1 MALEFYKRRFRMPS
15 KRMQYVLAFTALL
28 LALALVFC
36 WMMIRHKMDEMQG
49 GDSSDDA
56 SSNVSTVAYTAEDE
70 AYLLLI
76 VEEETGAHFILVHA
90 DPANRA
96 IRVAGVPE
104 SAFTVDGL
112 TLTPLYQKHGAAYVV
127 NQLATLADRPLRH
140 YAALTRTNTEKW
152 FARLGNDLMLTLE
165 EDVVLTD
172 ENGTQTT
179 LTAGEHTLNAPQTTA
194 LLCRPDAAEKL
205 RAEVIA
211 AMLRQYLVSG
221 RNLSADFSNLANIAQ
236 TDLRIGDF
244 TGYRERLVYLAEQN
258 ASGSCAITAQAFADI
273 TN

>member
-49 GDSSDDA
+49 DASSDDA
-56 SSNVSTVAYTAEDE
+56 SSNVSTITYTAEDE
-70 AYLLLI
+70 AHLLLI
-76 VEEETGAHFILVHA
+76 VEEENNARFILVHA

-104 SAFTVDGL
+104 NALTVDGL
-112 TLTPLYQKHGAAYVV
+112 SLTPLYQKHGAAYVV
-127 NQLATLADRPLRH
+127 NQLATLTDRPLRH
-140 YAALTRTNTEKW
+140 YAAVTRANTEKW
-152 FARLGNDLMLTLE
+152 FVRLGNDLMLTLE
-165 EDVVLTD
+165 ADVALAD
-172 ENGTQTT
+172 ENGAQTT
-179 LTAGEHTLNAPQTTA
+179 LTAGEHTLSAPQTTA
-194 LLCRPDAAEKL
+194 LLCHPTAAEEL

-211 AMLRQYLVSG
+211 AMLRQYLQSG
-221 RNLSADFSNLANIAQ
+221 RNLSADFSYLANMAQ

-258 ASGSCAITAQAFADI
+258 ANGSCAITAQPFADI
-273 TN
+273 ID